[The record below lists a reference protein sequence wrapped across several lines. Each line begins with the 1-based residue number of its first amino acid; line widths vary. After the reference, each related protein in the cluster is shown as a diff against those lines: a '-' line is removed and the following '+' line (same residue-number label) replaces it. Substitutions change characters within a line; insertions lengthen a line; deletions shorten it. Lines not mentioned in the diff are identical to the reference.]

1 MHYKERGAPN
11 FEISNIGTRECND
24 EVGPRFRRSC
34 IQHKRDLRLV
44 DQLKVQGKGGLI
56 PKYSYKNKN
65 KAW

>member
-44 DQLKVQGKGGLI
+44 DRLKVQRKGG
-56 PKYSYKNKN
+56 
-65 KAW
+65 